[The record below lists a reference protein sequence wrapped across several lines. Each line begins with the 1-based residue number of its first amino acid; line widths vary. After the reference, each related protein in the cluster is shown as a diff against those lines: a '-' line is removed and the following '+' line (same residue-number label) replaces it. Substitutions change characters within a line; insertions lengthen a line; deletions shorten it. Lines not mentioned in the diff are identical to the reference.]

1 MMGKRFE
8 NLMIWKKS
16 YDLVLQFYKSKI
28 NFPSDEKYG
37 IENQLKRALV
47 SVPANI
53 AEGCKRQY
61 VKEFIQFLYIAKGSL
76 SEARF
81 YFMLCRDLDI
91 IEIEMWRDF
100 NNQCN
105 EIERMLE
112 GYIKKLNK
120 SCAK

>member
-1 MMGKRFE
+1 MGKRFE